1 MVNQAATSI
10 LSADREGISRA
21 AARLREGGLVA
32 FPTETVYG
40 LGADATNPEA
50 VARIYAAKGRPSTNP
65 LIVHVGNL
73 EQAARYA
80 EISTV
85 AARVLGHFWPGPLT
99 LVLPRK
105 PGCTLAKAVSA
116 GGDTV
121 ALRAPV
127 HPLAQTLLAEA
138 GCPIAAPSA
147 NPSGRISPT
156 TAQHVLAGLP
166 EAGILILDGGACVN
180 GLESTIIKLTED
192 GATLLRPG
200 GITLAELSAVIPN
213 IRHAAAAMRADAPL
227 PAPGMLESHYAPRLP
242 VRLNATEVK
251 PDEALLAFGPA
262 LQGAA
267 RVVQLSEGG
276 DLAEAAHRLFSA
288 LHLLDGGSGYASIAV
303 MPIPQEGIGLAINDR
318 LKRAAAPR

>member
-1 MVNQAATSI
+1 M
-10 LSADREGISRA
+10 ADREGISRA

-40 LGADATNPEA
+40 LGADATNADA
-50 VARIYAAKGRPSTNP
+50 VAGIYAAKGRPSANP

-85 AARVLGHFWPGPLT
+85 ARRVLEHFWPGPLT
-99 LVLPRK
+99 IVLPRK
-105 PGCTLAKAVSA
+105 AGCALAQAVSA

-121 ALRAPV
+121 ALRVPA
-127 HPLAQTLLAEA
+127 HPLAQTLLDEA

-156 TAQHVLAGLP
+156 TAQHVLNGLP
-166 EAGILILDGGACVN
+166 DAGILILDGGPCVN
-180 GLESTIIKLTED
+180 GLESTIIQLTND

-200 GITLAELSAVIPN
+200 GITPTELAAVIPKL
-213 IRHAAAAMRADAPL
+213 RDAEAVKPHAPL
-227 PAPGMLESHYAPRLP
+227 PAPGMLESHYAPRLS
-242 VRLNATEVK
+242 VRLNAMEVR

-262 LQGAA
+262 IPGAV
-267 RVVQLSEGG
+267 RVAQLSEGG

-288 LHLLDGGSGYASIAV
+288 LHALDEGSGYASIAV
-303 MPIPQEGIGLAINDR
+303 MPIPQEGLGLAINDR
-318 LKRAAAPR
+318 LKRAAAPRQ